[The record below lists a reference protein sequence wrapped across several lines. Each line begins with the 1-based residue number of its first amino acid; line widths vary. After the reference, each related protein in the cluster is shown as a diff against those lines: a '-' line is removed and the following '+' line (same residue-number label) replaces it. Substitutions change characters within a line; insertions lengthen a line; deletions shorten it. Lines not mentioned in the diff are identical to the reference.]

1 MSIQLG
7 ISRDLKLRE
16 VEQVTGL
23 SMPTLYRR
31 LKDGRL
37 RGTKLDNGS
46 WRVPIVEV
54 ERILAGRRADEV

>member
-1 MSIQLG
+1 M
-7 ISRDLKLRE
+7 
-16 VEQVTGL
+16 TGL